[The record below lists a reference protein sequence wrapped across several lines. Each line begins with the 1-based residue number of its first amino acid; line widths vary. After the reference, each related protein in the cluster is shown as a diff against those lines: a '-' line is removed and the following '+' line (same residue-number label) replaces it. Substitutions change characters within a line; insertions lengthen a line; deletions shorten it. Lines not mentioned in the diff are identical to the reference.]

1 MRLKLA
7 LFDFCPYCQRVRI
20 LLEHYKMPYE
30 LEWIGQNAKPAWF
43 SAASP
48 LGRVPVLAVNEVPI
62 IESAVIGEL
71 VDELGGARMLPTDPV
86 ARAQI
91 RVTVARA
98 SESQS
103 SFGAMI
109 RAEDQAAFA
118 AALDQLH
125 HNLAPIEK
133 AFDATGAYF
142 GGADLCMVDVVLA
155 PLLTRMRL
163 LQPLLP
169 CFPED
174 LPRLERLADTLTCLP
189 EVHRSVDGDPVR
201 AFDSMIE
208 HLNPSGYVARH
219 WPGTRDLCLERSEP

>member
-1 MRLKLA
+1 MGLKLA

-20 LLEHYKMPYE
+20 LLEHYQMPYE

-71 VDELGGARMLPTDPV
+71 VDELGGGRMLPADPL
-86 ARAQI
+86 ARAQARLTVV
-91 RVTVARA
+91 RV
-98 SESQS
+98 SDSQA

-109 RAEDQAAFA
+109 RAEDEKAFA

-125 HNLAPIEK
+125 QNLAPIE
-133 AFDATGAYF
+133 AAIDATGPYF
-142 GGADLCMVDVVLA
+142 GGSDLCMVDVVLA

-163 LQPLLP
+163 LHPLVP

-174 LPRLERLADTLTCLP
+174 HPRLERLADTLTGLP

-201 AFDSMIE
+201 AFDSMIA
-208 HLNPSGYVARH
+208 HLNSNGYVARH
-219 WPGTRDLCLERSEP
+219 WLGPGVRAGERSEA